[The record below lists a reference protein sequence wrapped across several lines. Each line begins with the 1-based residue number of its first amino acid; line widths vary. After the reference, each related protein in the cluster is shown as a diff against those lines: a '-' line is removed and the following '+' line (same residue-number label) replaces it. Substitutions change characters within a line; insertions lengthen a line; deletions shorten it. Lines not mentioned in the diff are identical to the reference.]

1 MNEAESFASN
11 PAEASAAG
19 DLPIGSSRHFVLAC
33 IGLLSWLADELPALW
48 EQSVQRGS
56 RIVERTQAAAQH
68 QRAVVVEANPQ
79 AAAKGQNEL
88 DRLGLPSH
96 RDFEML
102 LQQLI
107 EVEQQIDQIATRRA
121 AKP

>member
-1 MNEAESFASN
+1 MNEAESSTSN
-11 PAEASAAG
+11 PAGDSAAG
-19 DLPIGSSRHFVLAC
+19 GLPIGSPRHFVLAC

-56 RIVERTQAAAQH
+56 RIVERTQAEAQ
-68 QRAVVVEANPQ
+68 QRRAMIVESDPQ
-79 AAAKGQNEL
+79 TAAKVQNEL
-88 DRLGLPSH
+88 ARLGLPSH
-96 RDFEML
+96 HDFEML

-107 EVEQQIDQIATRRA
+107 EVERQIDQLAARRA